1 MSVFFGVIEF
11 QISSFSQQQRQ
22 TLFKDRMPDYPKN
35 FFLKAISEIST
46 EVFSCFQLDC
56 ELYLANYELLMVQF
70 NESIGG
76 KMKSFTIHG
85 VEKPLADLI
94 RAKAE
99 SEGLSINK
107 TIKKLLE
114 ECLGVKPQPEG
125 KNLRDFQD
133 FCGQWAKDDL
143 DEFEKKTSDLR
154 EIDDA
159 DWQ

>member
-1 MSVFFGVIEF
+1 M
-11 QISSFSQQQRQ
+11 
-22 TLFKDRMPDYPKN
+22 N
-35 FFLKAISEIST
+35 
-46 EVFSCFQLDC
+46 QLGD
-56 ELYLANYELLMVQF
+56 E
-70 NESIGG
+70 
-76 KMKSFTIHG
+76 MKSLTIHG

-114 ECLGVKPQPEG
+114 EYFGVKPQPDR
-125 KNLRDFQD
+125 KNLRDFED
-133 FCGQWAKDDL
+133 FCGLWTKDDL
-143 DEFEKKTSDLR
+143 DEFKKKTSDMR

>member
-1 MSVFFGVIEF
+1 M
-11 QISSFSQQQRQ
+11 
-22 TLFKDRMPDYPKN
+22 N
-35 FFLKAISEIST
+35 
-46 EVFSCFQLDC
+46 QLG
-56 ELYLANYELLMVQF
+56 EE
-70 NESIGG
+70 
-76 KMKSFTIHG
+76 MKSLTIHG

-94 RAKAE
+94 RAKAK

-114 ECLGVKPQPEG
+114 EYLGVKPQPDR
-125 KNLRDFQD
+125 KNLSDFEG
-133 FCGQWAKDDL
+133 FCGLWTKNDL